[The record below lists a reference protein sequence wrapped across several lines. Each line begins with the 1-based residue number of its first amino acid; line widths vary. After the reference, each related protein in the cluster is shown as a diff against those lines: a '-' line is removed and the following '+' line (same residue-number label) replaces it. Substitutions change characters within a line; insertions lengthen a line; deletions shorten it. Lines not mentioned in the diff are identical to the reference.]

1 MKNVV
6 GCINLTHMRKKIKPG
21 SLPTKFTASYPEIGD
36 ANFKLPEI
44 IMKDFCSAFRHLLD
58 NYEISTKEAEK
69 VTPEEEKEN
78 RDFID
83 CIMETPVMQ
92 ECHQYLAGK
101 NKAPE
106 DVMDFKRLLY
116 KIWFYIYKRT
126 RNDRYVGMLY

>member
-1 MKNVV
+1 ML
-6 GCINLTHMRKKIKPG
+6 NL
-21 SLPTKFTASYPEIGD
+21 SYPEII
-36 ANFKLPEI
+36 L
-44 IMKDFCSAFRHLLD
+44 KDFCSAFRHLLD